1 MTHDMTALADR
12 FSDLLARRE
21 AELTAV
27 LDKLNKE
34 ELAGEEAR
42 DREVQDFK
50 DLASRETELDAAA
63 LDAERAIKE
72 LAQVGAARRRLQ
84 EGHYGLC
91 VKCGK
96 PIDLRRLEAL
106 PAAARCLTCQPPR
119 SNRPE
124 LDRRQH
130 PHQPSRKHGIPFQL
144 Q

>member
-106 PAAARCLTCQPPR
+106 PAAARCLTCQAADEEAAAALKSTR
-119 SNRPE
+119 T
-124 LDRRQH
+124 
-130 PHQPSRKHGIPFQL
+130 
-144 Q
+144 

>member
-12 FSDLLARRE
+12 FGNLLALRE
-21 AELTAV
+21 AELTAI

-50 DLASRETELDAAA
+50 DLASRETEFDTAA
-63 LDAERAIKE
+63 LDAERAIEE
-72 LAQVGAARRRLQ
+72 LAQVGAARRRLL

-106 PAAARCLTCQPPR
+106 PAAARCLTCQTAGEEAAAALKSTR
-119 SNRPE
+119 T
-124 LDRRQH
+124 
-130 PHQPSRKHGIPFQL
+130 
-144 Q
+144 